1 MATLVV
7 GAKCYDIVT
16 MVRKGTFGEVA
27 QARQRS
33 TGEMVAV
40 KMVKNEGHHGQV
52 VKNELRLLQALQEV
66 DTEKSHIVRFLES
79 FSDGACTYLFF
90 ESLEQNLFDFQKQ
103 NKFLPLP
110 VRHIR
115 TITAQVL
122 AALVKLRE
130 LSIIHTDLKPENI
143 MLVDHASY
151 PFRVK
156 LVDFGSASIFNEVR
170 HIKAPYIQSR
180 FYRSPEILLGLPF
193 CEKVDMWSLGCV
205 VAELHLGWPLFPG
218 INEYDQVR
226 YICSTLGLPDHELL
240 CAAQKTQSFFQQVPH
255 PTGSWQLKPP
265 GNETVKPMERRKY
278 AFSSLDQLAAVNI
291 CPVSYPRQEML
302 AKHCDLHGMVEL
314 VKRMLTW
321 DSHKRIVP
329 SAALKHPFISLQ
341 LVKSKFEATQYYK
354 LCQEDLR
361 ASHKDTSTAEIF
373 PGMEKGAFI
382 PRDRRGIQK
391 VITQMDGLSLAEPA
405 GDRGDKSQQ
414 DIRPIPT
421 HYSTQQQQQHH
432 QHPQVGPT
440 AGKLIMLGGPRGWEQ
455 RSHCEGGVVVGSMME
470 QNLPGRPHTSSHAK
484 VWL

>member
-1 MATLVV
+1 AGFWGTRDGFWQTEIGLRSRPTMATLVV

-16 MVRKGTFGEVA
+16 MVGKGTFGAVA
-27 QARQRS
+27 HAWQRS
-33 TGEMVAV
+33 TGEMVAI

-66 DTEKSHIVRFLES
+66 DSEKSHIVRFLES
-79 FSDGACTYLFF
+79 FSDGACTYLLF
-90 ESLEQNLFDFQKQ
+90 ESLEQNLFEFQKQ
-103 NKFLPLP
+103 NNFLPLP

-130 LSIIHTDLKPENI
+130 LSIIHTDIKPENI

-151 PFRVK
+151 PFHVK
-156 LVDFGSASIFNEVR
+156 LIDFGSASILNEVR

-218 INEYDQVR
+218 INEYDQ
-226 YICSTLGLPDHELL
+226 
-240 CAAQKTQSFFQQVPH
+240 KTQSFFRQV
-255 PTGSWQLKPP
+255 
-265 GNETVKPMERRKY
+265 RKY

-302 AKHCDLHGMVEL
+302 AKRCDLHGMVEL

-321 DSHKRIVP
+321 DSHKRIEP

-361 ASHKDTSTAEIF
+361 GFWWPH
-373 PGMEKGAFI
+373 
-382 PRDRRGIQK
+382 
-391 VITQMDGLSLAEPA
+391 VMDAWGSLVFHVP
-405 GDRGDKSQQ
+405 
-414 DIRPIPT
+414 
-421 HYSTQQQQQHH
+421 
-432 QHPQVGPT
+432 
-440 AGKLIMLGGPRGWEQ
+440 
-455 RSHCEGGVVVGSMME
+455 
-470 QNLPGRPHTSSHAK
+470 
-484 VWL
+484 

>member
-1 MATLVV
+1 MELDF
-7 GAKCYDIVT
+7 GEPGMVT
-16 MVRKGTFGEVA
+16 MVGKGTFGAVA
-27 QARQRS
+27 HAWQRS
-33 TGEMVAV
+33 TGEMVAI

-66 DTEKSHIVRFLES
+66 DSEKSHIVRFLES
-79 FSDGACTYLFF
+79 FSDGACTYLLF
-90 ESLEQNLFDFQKQ
+90 ESLEQNLFEFQKQ
-103 NKFLPLP
+103 NNFLPLP

-130 LSIIHTDLKPENI
+130 LSIIHTDIKPENI

-151 PFRVK
+151 PFHVK
-156 LVDFGSASIFNEVR
+156 LIDFGSASILNEVR

-240 CAAQKTQSFFQQVPH
+240 CAAQKTQ
-255 PTGSWQLKPP
+255 
-265 GNETVKPMERRKY
+265 
-278 AFSSLDQLAAVNI
+278 
-291 CPVSYPRQEML
+291 QEML
-302 AKHCDLHGMVEL
+302 AKRCDLHGMVEL

-321 DSHKRIVP
+321 DSHKRIEP

-361 ASHKDTSTAEIF
+361 ASHKDTSTAKIF

-382 PRDRRGIQK
+382 PRDRRGI
-391 VITQMDGLSLAEPA
+391 TQMDGLSLAEPA
-405 GDRGDKSQQ
+405 GDRALLSHRSNPGKHPGSQELTEDLPLPHFQ
-414 DIRPIPT
+414 L
-421 HYSTQQQQQHH
+421 
-432 QHPQVGPT
+432 PQP
-440 AGKLIMLGGPRGWEQ
+440 GKASSMPVEENVVREVLGW
-455 RSHCEGGVVVGSMME
+455 VVPDVTG
-470 QNLPGRPHTSSHAK
+470 TSSCHDPPINS
-484 VWL
+484 LLTTENFI